1 MFDDVVRQTKQGQGL
16 LRVYVQ
22 PRSSKNGICG
32 IHGDCLKVAIT
43 APPLEGRAN
52 KATVQLFAK
61 LFSVPKKDVTLLTGE
76 QSRFKTLLFSGLSAA
91 DLKEQL
97 VPHIESS

>member
-32 IHGDCLKVAIT
+32 IHGASLKVAIT

-52 KATVQLFAK
+52 KAIIQLFAK
-61 LFSVPKKDVTLLTGE
+61 LFSVPKRDVTLLTGE
-76 QSRFKTLLFSGLSAA
+76 QSRLKTLLFSGLSAA
-91 DLKEQL
+91 ELKEQL
-97 VPHIESS
+97 VSHLESS